1 MADLPVPVSLLKT
14 EVSAQW
20 ETGNVVAPTFIEVN
34 VSAQSLRYDLNVKDA
49 LLFRAGTPSITEEP
63 IGNRWEFVNRIYNV
77 ELELSTQVSRQRLYN
92 MVQEVRRICYAR
104 RHSMT
109 NFQRIQFEG
118 FNELTQEQAN
128 IWVGTVSIQL
138 VNNAVQAST
147 S

>member
-14 EVSAQW
+14 EVSGQW
-20 ETGNVVAPTFIEVN
+20 NASNVAAPTFIEVN
-34 VSAQSLRYDLNVKDA
+34 VSAQSLRYDLIVKDA

-63 IGNRWEFVNRIYNV
+63 VGNRWEFVNRVYNV

-92 MVQEVRRICYAR
+92 MVQEIRRICYAR

-109 NFQRIQFEG
+109 NFQRVQFEG

-128 IWVGTVSIQL
+128 IWAGTVSIQL

>member
-1 MADLPVPVSLLKT
+1 
-14 EVSAQW
+14 
-20 ETGNVVAPTFIEVN
+20 
-34 VSAQSLRYDLNVKDA
+34 
-49 LLFRAGTPSITEEP
+49 
-63 IGNRWEFVNRIYNV
+63 
-77 ELELSTQVSRQRLYN
+77 
-92 MVQEVRRICYAR
+92 MVQEIRRICYAR

-109 NFQRIQFEG
+109 NFQRVQFEG

>member
-1 MADLPVPVSLLKT
+1 MANLPVPVSLLKT

-20 ETGNVVAPTFIEVN
+20 DTDNVAAPNFIEVN

-49 LLFRAGTPSITEEP
+49 LLFRAGSPTISEEP
-63 IGNRWEFVNRIYNV
+63 IGNWQFVNRVYNV

-92 MVQEVRRICYAR
+92 MVQEIRRICYSR
-104 RHSMT
+104 RHSMSD
-109 NFQRIQFEG
+109 FQRLQFEG
-118 FNELTQEQAN
+118 FNEVTQNQAN

-138 VNNAVQAST
+138 VNNAEQAST

>member
-1 MADLPVPVSLLKT
+1 MADLPVPVALLKT
-14 EVSAQW
+14 EISGQW
-20 ETGNVVAPTFIEVN
+20 NASNVAAPTFIEVN

-63 IGNRWEFVNRIYNV
+63 VGNRWEFVNRVYNV

-92 MVQEVRRICYAR
+92 MVQEIRRICYAR

-109 NFQRIQFEG
+109 NFQRVQFEG

-128 IWVGTVSIQL
+128 IWAGTVSIQL

>member
-1 MADLPVPVSLLKT
+1 MADLPVPVALLKT
-14 EVSAQW
+14 EISGQW
-20 ETGNVVAPTFIEVN
+20 NASNVAAPTFIEVN

-63 IGNRWEFVNRIYNV
+63 VGNRWEFVNRVYNV

-92 MVQEVRRICYAR
+92 MVQEIRRICYAR

-109 NFQRIQFEG
+109 NFQRVQFEG

-128 IWVGTVSIQL
+128 IWAGTVSIQL
-138 VNNAVQAST
+138 VKSNT
-147 S
+147 GL

>member
-14 EVSAQW
+14 EVSGQW
-20 ETGNVVAPTFIEVN
+20 NASNVAAPTFIEVN

-63 IGNRWEFVNRIYNV
+63 VGNRWEFVNRVYNV
-77 ELELSTQVSRQRLYN
+77 ELELGTQVSRQRLYN
-92 MVQEVRRICYAR
+92 MAQEVRRICYAR

-118 FNELTQEQAN
+118 FNELAQEQAN
-128 IWVGTVSIQL
+128 IWVGTISIQL
-138 VNNAVQAST
+138 VNSAVQAST

>member
-14 EVSAQW
+14 EVSGQW
-20 ETGNVVAPTFIEVN
+20 NASNVAAPTFIEVN

-63 IGNRWEFVNRIYNV
+63 VGNRWEFVNRVYNV

-92 MVQEVRRICYAR
+92 MAQEVRRICYAR

-118 FNELTQEQAN
+118 FNELAQEQAN
-128 IWVGTVSIQL
+128 IWVGTISIQL
-138 VNNAVQAST
+138 VNSAVQAST

>member
-1 MADLPVPVSLLKT
+1 MANLPVPVSLLKT

-20 ETGNVVAPTFIEVN
+20 DTDNVAAPTFIEVN

-63 IGNRWEFVNRIYNV
+63 IGNRWEFVNRVYNV

-92 MVQEVRRICYAR
+92 MVQEVRRICYSR

>member
-14 EVSAQW
+14 EVSGQW
-20 ETGNVVAPTFIEVN
+20 NASNVAAPTFIEVN

-63 IGNRWEFVNRIYNV
+63 LGNRWEFVNRVYNV
-77 ELELSTQVSRQRLYN
+77 ELELSTQISRQRLYN

>member
-1 MADLPVPVSLLKT
+1 MANLPIPVS
-14 EVSAQW
+14 EVKSEISTQW
-20 ETGNVVAPTFIEVN
+20 NTSNVAEPSFIEVN

-49 LLFRAGTPSITEEP
+49 VLFRAGTPSVAEVP
-63 IGNRWEFVNRIYNV
+63 VGNRWEYVNRVYNV
-77 ELELSTQVSRQRLYN
+77 ELELSTQESRQRLYN
-92 MVQEVRRICYAR
+92 MLQEVRRICYAR

-109 NFQRIQFEG
+109 NFQRLQFEG

-128 IWVGTVSIQL
+128 IWVGTISIQL

>member
-1 MADLPVPVSLLKT
+1 M
-14 EVSAQW
+14 
-20 ETGNVVAPTFIEVN
+20 
-34 VSAQSLRYDLNVKDA
+34 RYDLNVKDA

-63 IGNRWEFVNRIYNV
+63 VGNRWEFVNRVYNV

-92 MVQEVRRICYAR
+92 MVQEIRRICYAR

-109 NFQRIQFEG
+109 NFQRVQFEG

-128 IWVGTVSIQL
+128 IWAGTVSIQL

>member
-1 MADLPVPVSLLKT
+1 MSNLPVPVALLKT

-20 ETGNVVAPTFIEVN
+20 DTDNVAAPNFIEVN

-49 LLFRAGTPSITEEP
+49 LLFRAGSPTIAEEP
-63 IGNRWEFVNRIYNV
+63 IGNWQFVNRVYNV

-92 MVQEVRRICYAR
+92 MVQEIRRICYSR
-104 RHSMT
+104 RHSMSD
-109 NFQRIQFEG
+109 FQRLQFEG
-118 FNELTQEQAN
+118 FNEVTQNQAN

-138 VNNAVQAST
+138 VNNAEQAST

>member
-1 MADLPVPVSLLKT
+1 MADLPVPVALLKT
-14 EVSAQW
+14 EVSGQW
-20 ETGNVVAPTFIEVN
+20 NASNVAAPSFIEVN

-49 LLFRAGTPSITEEP
+49 LLFRAGSPTISEEP
-63 IGNRWEFVNRIYNV
+63 IGNWQYVNRVYNV
-77 ELELSTQVSRQRLYN
+77 ELELSTQISRQRLYN
-92 MVQEVRRICYAR
+92 MVQEIRRICYDR

-109 NFQRIQFEG
+109 DFQRLQFEG

>member
-1 MADLPVPVSLLKT
+1 MANLPVPVSLLKT

-20 ETGNVVAPTFIEVN
+20 DTDNVAAPNFIEVN

-49 LLFRAGTPSITEEP
+49 LLFRAGSPTIAEEP
-63 IGNRWEFVNRIYNV
+63 IGNWQFVNRVYNV

-92 MVQEVRRICYAR
+92 MVQEIRRICYSR
-104 RHSMT
+104 RHSMSD
-109 NFQRIQFEG
+109 FQRLQFEG
-118 FNELTQEQAN
+118 FNEVTQNQAN

-138 VNNAVQAST
+138 VNNAEQAST

>member
-14 EVSAQW
+14 EVSGQW
-20 ETGNVVAPTFIEVN
+20 NASNVAAPTFIEVN

-63 IGNRWEFVNRIYNV
+63 VGNRWEFVNRVYNV

-92 MVQEVRRICYAR
+92 MVQEIRRICYAR

-109 NFQRIQFEG
+109 NFQRVQFEG

>member
-1 MADLPVPVSLLKT
+1 MADLPVPVGLLKT
-14 EVSAQW
+14 EVSGQW
-20 ETGNVVAPTFIEVN
+20 NTSNVAAPSFIEVN

-63 IGNRWEFVNRIYNV
+63 LGNRWEFVNRVYNV
-77 ELELSTQVSRQRLYN
+77 ELELSTQISRQRLYN